1 MSPAT
6 ADRIRFKAKL
16 LQPETPLTGVPA
28 FLVLPAEASGKL
40 PTRSALTV
48 EGAINGH
55 AFRAVLQPDGQ
66 KSHWLTV
73 TGAMLKGA
81 AAHAGDVVMLDIAPS
96 EKELETRVPADLR
109 KALSAAPKAKA
120 LWSRITPVAR
130 RDWILWITSAKQAE
144 TRARRISNAC
154 DMLASGKKRVCCFDR
169 SGFYSKAMTAPKARQ
184 QQGAT

>member
-1 MSPAT
+1 MTPST

-16 LQPETPLTGVPA
+16 LQPETPLKGVPA
-28 FLVLPAEASGKL
+28 FIVLPADASAKL

-66 KSHWLTV
+66 KSHWLPV

-81 AAHAGDVVMLDIAPS
+81 AARVGNVVMLDIVPS
-96 EKELETRVPADLR
+96 KKDLETRVPTDLR
-109 KALSAAPKAKA
+109 KALSEAPSAAA
-120 LWSRITPVAR
+120 LWSQITPVAR
-130 RDWILWITSAKQAE
+130 RDWIQWITSAKQAE
-144 TRARRISNAC
+144 TRARRVSNAC

-169 SGFYSKAMTAPKARQ
+169 SGFYSKAMSAPKAR
-184 QQGAT
+184 